1 MNPFVAFLIAVP
13 LLVSG
18 ILTIAAGVLLIQEG
32 PKWDFLAAFF
42 VLLAISSFLVLLL
55 RRTSRGSLLE
65 FPGSD
70 QIQESVRRDLTT
82 FVLVILYA
90 VLIGMGL
97 VFFSVDSLRYWPGML
112 CAVLGLLTCYS
123 GAFQLRQKHVPQ
135 LDQSQ
140 ETITKQIK
148 LIEISL
154 SSHALTRNVL
164 LGSLLVMGFFLVLL
178 YKMLG
183 WDRYFSFLDLAG
195 FLFLGVSLWFWFTTN
210 GIARR
215 KKLETIRQ
223 QLSGTGKGTS

>member
-1 MNPFVAFLIAVP
+1 
-13 LLVSG
+13 
-18 ILTIAAGVLLIQEG
+18 
-32 PKWDFLAAFF
+32 
-42 VLLAISSFLVLLL
+42 
-55 RRTSRGSLLE
+55 
-65 FPGSD
+65 
-70 QIQESVRRDLTT
+70 
-82 FVLVILYA
+82 
-90 VLIGMGL
+90 
-97 VFFSVDSLRYWPGML
+97 ML

-183 WDRYFSFLDLAG
+183 WDRYFTFLDLAG
-195 FLFLGVSLWFWFTTN
+195 FLFLGVSLGF
-210 GIARR
+210 GLPR
-215 KKLETIRQ
+215 
-223 QLSGTGKGTS
+223 TG